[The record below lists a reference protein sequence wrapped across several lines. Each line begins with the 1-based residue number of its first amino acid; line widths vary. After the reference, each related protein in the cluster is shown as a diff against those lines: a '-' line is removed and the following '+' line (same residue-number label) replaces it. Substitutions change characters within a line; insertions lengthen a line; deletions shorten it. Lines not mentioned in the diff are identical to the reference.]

1 MTLIIKDPVTDAK
14 VRELAKLEGK
24 SLTETVR
31 DAVDAQL
38 KAKLEKVPLGERLD
52 ALTREFAKYPR
63 TGLKADKAW
72 FDEMWGEED

>member
-1 MTLIIKDPVTDAK
+1 MAFSVRDGATDQI
-14 VRELAKLEGK
+14 VRELAKLKGK
-24 SLTETVR
+24 TISETIR
-31 DAVDAQL
+31 EAAENELRREQ
-38 KAKLEKVPLGERLD
+38 EKVPLGERLD